1 MGSSL
6 RAKKPKTNKQK
17 VFFYILFLTM
27 FRLDTLNCW
36 GIPSRTL
43 VIEYL
48 VFSLK
53 QIRTPELNGHRF
65 TWFLPFTVSLYQDLM
80 SKFIVHYIVLRLK
93 LNIMGLTQHKGITHQ
108 LFSNSSVTAKAFN
121 CSLSFFSFVDF
132 QLFIAYPHPPHTLG
146 PPH

>member
-1 MGSSL
+1 
-6 RAKKPKTNKQK
+6 
-17 VFFYILFLTM
+17 M

-48 VFSLK
+48 VFPLE
-53 QIRTPELNGHRF
+53 QIWSPELNGHRF
-65 TWFLPFTVSLYQDLM
+65 IWFLPFTVSLYQDLM

-108 LFSNSSVTAKAFN
+108 LFSNSSVTAKAGIQLLPFILFL
-121 CSLSFFSFVDF
+121 CRLSIIHS
-132 QLFIAYPHPPHTLG
+132 ISHPHTLI